1 MSLQELAIQNSPQM
15 SGVNSL
21 INTIKS
27 ATNPTGMITQMA
39 NSNPMIQQVQQVAK
53 QYGGYEQAVRAIAQQ
68 RGIDLQSIFN
78 QLGGSL

>member
-27 ATNPTGMITQMA
+27 ATNPADMITQMA
-39 NSNPMIQQVQQVAK
+39 NSNPMIQQAQQVAK
-53 QYGGYEQAVRAIAQQ
+53 QYGGYEQAVKAIAQQ

-78 QLGGSL
+78 QLRG